1 MESIDMNE
9 VVNDNL
15 VASKQAS
22 KQASCMP
29 MHSISF

>member
-22 KQASCMP
+22 KQAVT
-29 MHSISF
+29 ITLTL

>member
-22 KQASCMP
+22 KQARRCSME
-29 MHSISF
+29 